1 LHQQHFWVQDQTKKI
16 GRAGPLNGEHFVSR
30 LDTTLVSIET
40 DTHPLDGLYYQPRG
54 ETRAQAMIL
63 HGNCMNFY
71 TGAPKFLPPRLAEL
85 GIATLAFNRRGHDVI
100 ATLNS
105 RASTGGAYQR
115 IDEAIADSGYAEAWL
130 RDRRDEAPIVI
141 GHSNGGMLAVQHAA
155 GRTDLP
161 ALILL
166 SAHQGGSGMV
176 PFASANGLLA
186 QDRLPEFERMAR
198 EAVAAGQGGEL
209 MLLPGWWYAIAAESL
224 VDNLDRLPATMDL
237 APRVSCPT
245 LFIAGDQE
253 PSEMYPAEAFVQQVS
268 GPGAARIIQNCDHF
282 YTDRF
287 DAVTGEVTAWLRST
301 FPHLGDG

>member
-1 LHQQHFWVQDQTKKI
+1 M
-16 GRAGPLNGEHFVSR
+16 SR

-198 EAVAAGQGGEL
+198 EAVAAGR
-209 MLLPGWWYAIAAESL
+209 A
-224 VDNLDRLPATMDL
+224 
-237 APRVSCPT
+237 VS
-245 LFIAGDQE
+245 
-253 PSEMYPAEAFVQQVS
+253 
-268 GPGAARIIQNCDHF
+268 
-282 YTDRF
+282 
-287 DAVTGEVTAWLRST
+287 
-301 FPHLGDG
+301 